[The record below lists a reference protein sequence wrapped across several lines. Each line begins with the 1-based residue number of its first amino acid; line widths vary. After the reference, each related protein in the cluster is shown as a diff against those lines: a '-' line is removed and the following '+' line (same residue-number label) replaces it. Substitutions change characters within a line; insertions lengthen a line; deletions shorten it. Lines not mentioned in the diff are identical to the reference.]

1 MNDRFLVLT
10 PEKVVL
16 DYRICGIGS
25 RIAAH
30 VLDLAL
36 AVAVSAV
43 PIYAFAFL
51 EPVLGKA
58 AADMAGALAGSLAFL
73 GYFVVCEGLFRGQT
87 VGKMS
92 ARMRVVMAD
101 GTPVTFLAAFYR
113 NVLRPADMLPIAYLI
128 GFVCMFTNPRSQR
141 LGDLAAGT
149 IVVAERPRKLGF
161 TPAPHHVGIH
171 RFEDSVGAL
180 RKMTIEEYQVLKN
193 LCDRF
198 PELPAT
204 TQEWSVRTIW
214 KPFAE
219 RHGIEPVENV
229 HPVYQMEATV
239 MKFGRMHN
247 LI

>member
-16 DYRICGIGS
+16 DYRVCGIGS
-25 RIAAH
+25 RIGAH
-30 VLDLAL
+30 LLDLAL
-36 AVAVSAV
+36 AFAIAAV
-43 PIYAFAFL
+43 PANVFVFL
-51 EPVLGKA
+51 EPVLGGSA
-58 AADMAGALAGSLAFL
+58 SDAAGALVGSLFFL

-87 VGKMS
+87 LGKLS

-101 GTPVTFLAAFYR
+101 GTPVTFMAAFYR
-113 NVLRPADMLPIAYLI
+113 NVLRPADMLPIGYLI

-149 IVVAERPRKLGF
+149 VVIAEQPRRLGF

-180 RKMTIEEYQVLKN
+180 RKMSIEEYQVLKN

-198 PELPAT
+198 PELPPE

-214 KPFAE
+214 APFAE
-219 RHGIEPVENV
+219 RHGIGAVPGV
-229 HPVYQMEATV
+229 HPIFQMEATV

>member
-1 MNDRFLVLT
+1 VNDRFLVLT

-30 VLDLAL
+30 LLDLAL
-36 AVAVSAV
+36 AIALSAV
-43 PIYAFAFL
+43 PVNISLFL
-51 EPVLGKA
+51 EPVLGRA
-58 AADMAGALAGSLAFL
+58 AADAAGALTGSLCFL

-87 VGKMS
+87 LGKLS

-101 GTPVTFLAAFYR
+101 GTPVTFMAAFYR
-113 NVLRPADMLPIAYLI
+113 NVLRPADMLPLGYLV

-149 IVVAERPRKLGF
+149 IVIAERPRRLGF
-161 TPAPHHVGIH
+161 TPAPHRVGVH
-171 RFEDSVGAL
+171 RFEDSVGPL

-198 PELPAT
+198 PDLPVA

-214 KPFAE
+214 RPFAE
-219 RHGIEPVENV
+219 RHGIEPVANV